1 MNLHDNSPLTKES
14 VLNEIYQLEDM
25 VSSLESD
32 VHVSGKIISIL
43 TQVTQLIAR
52 IDTESLSDEQIM
64 RVLNAIGYEER
75 SWIEHVR
82 KHMAISEK

>member
-1 MNLHDNSPLTKES
+1 MNIHDNSPLTKES

-82 KHMAISEK
+82 KHMAISQ

>member
-1 MNLHDNSPLTKES
+1 MNIHENSPLTKES

-82 KHMAISEK
+82 KHMAISE

>member
-82 KHMAISEK
+82 KHRAISE

>member
-1 MNLHDNSPLTKES
+1 MTKEEA
-14 VLNEIYQLEDM
+14 LNEIYQLEDM

-43 TQVTQLIAR
+43 THITQLVAR
-52 IDTESLSDEQIM
+52 IDTDSLSDEQIM

-75 SWIEHVR
+75 SWIEFVR
-82 KHMAISEK
+82 KNMKTNE

>member
-1 MNLHDNSPLTKES
+1 MTKEEA
-14 VLNEIYQLEDM
+14 LNEIYQLEDM

-43 TQVTQLIAR
+43 THITQLVAR
-52 IDTESLSDEQIM
+52 IDTDSLSDEQIM

-75 SWIEHVR
+75 SWIESVR
-82 KHMAISEK
+82 KNMKTNE

>member
-1 MNLHDNSPLTKES
+1 MNIHENSPLTKES

-82 KHMAISEK
+82 KHMAISQ

>member
-82 KHMAISEK
+82 KHMVISQ